1 MKPKKFKNFI
11 KEYEAEGFSKED
23 LFRDSNDETIL
34 QIQQGMSFFEINNV
48 EQLNNFIDDTK
59 DKIENKN
66 LELIIEGYFEE
77 INQNEL
83 FGYYE
88 ELFLPPSP
96 CMTCQ
101 LPLVLVMNQEDYF
114 EYLEPLTKGLPVR
127 AWWYLDIDHKKLQK
141 ISEQII

>member
-1 MKPKKFKNFI
+1 
-11 KEYEAEGFSKED
+11 
-23 LFRDSNDETIL
+23 
-34 QIQQGMSFFEINNV
+34 MSFFEINNV
-48 EQLNNFIDDTK
+48 EQLNKFIDGTEE
-59 DKIENKN
+59 KIENKN

-101 LPLVLVMNQEDYF
+101 LPLVLVMNQKDYF

-127 AWWYLDIDHKKLQK
+127 AWWYLDLSLIH
-141 ISEQII
+141 I